1 MGKLYFR
8 YGVMGSSKTAN
19 ALMTR
24 FNYIEKNKTV
34 LLLKPATDTRDGIT
48 KIKSRIGLEADAV
61 VVNKDSSIFD
71 IWNNENIIIVDE
83 CQFLTKNQIIQLRT
97 IAAKYNTI
105 VFCYGL
111 RSDFKCNLFEGSE
124 ALLAVADEIQEIESI
139 CRCGKKATV
148 NARFSNGHV
157 ITNGPQ
163 VKLGGNDLYEPL
175 CYNCW
180 LEEIDKAR

>member
-24 FNYIEKNKTV
+24 FNYLEKNKTV

-61 VVNKDSSIFD
+61 VVNRDTNIFD

-83 CQFLTKNQIIQLRT
+83 CQFLSKEQILELR
-97 IAAKYNTI
+97 IISSKYSVN

-111 RSDFKCNLFEGSE
+111 RSDFRCQLFEGSE
-124 ALLAVADEIQEIESI
+124 ALLAVADEIQEIKSI
-139 CRCGKKATV
+139 CRCGKKAIV
-148 NARFSNGHV
+148 NARFLNGK
-157 ITNGPQ
+157 ILTEGPQ
-163 VKLGGNDLYEPL
+163 IQIGGNDLYEPL

-180 LEEIDKAR
+180 LTEVEKSR